1 MGVMVPCEIY
11 ESILTMVQFLSN
23 FNEIQY
29 HEADFGETDIQTEFI
44 LV

>member
-1 MGVMVPCEIY
+1 MGAMVVCEIR

-29 HEADFGETDIQTEFI
+29 HEADFEETYK
-44 LV
+44 